1 MWCTVDNMRKKMMPD
16 YQGNLDEYRKSLN
29 VLASRETA
37 KAIPAV
43 QDKIREAEILWEQ
56 DKQGIIQLSNPEA
69 LAKETNRLRRF
80 VKRNPDPK
88 NTKVKGL
95 KRNV

>member
-1 MWCTVDNMRKKMMPD
+1 MPD

-29 VLASRETA
+29 VLASRETS
-37 KAIPAV
+37 KAV
-43 QDKIREAEILWEQ
+43 VEAYNQMRTAEQLWEAS
-56 DKQGIIQLSNPEA
+56 KQGTVVISNPEA
-69 LAKETNRLRRF
+69 LAGYANRMRKF